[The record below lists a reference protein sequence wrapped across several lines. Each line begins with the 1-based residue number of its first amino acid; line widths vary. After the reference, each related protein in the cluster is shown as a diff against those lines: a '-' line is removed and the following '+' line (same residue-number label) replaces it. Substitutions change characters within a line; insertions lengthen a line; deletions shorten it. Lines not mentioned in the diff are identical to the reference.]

1 MGYSQGMKLAI
12 IGGSLLKQLD
22 ALTETAVES
31 IDTPFGPPSGQ
42 IVSGHIDGLEVVY
55 INRHG
60 PGHHVAPHLVN
71 YRANMFVLKL
81 LEVTHVLGVM
91 AVGGITSQMAPM
103 SWVLPDQII
112 DYTYGREHT
121 FNDGSDVVHHIDFS
135 YPYDEPMRQL
145 LAQTLQACGHEYRFK
160 ATYGATQG
168 PRLETVAEI
177 LKMERDGCDIVGMTA
192 MPEASLARELEMS
205 YANLALVVNW
215 AAGKTGTVS
224 ESGGAEQG
232 LVSIEEIRQMIDDG
246 NVMLQNII
254 PQLAGLFRT

>member
-1 MGYSQGMKLAI
+1 MKLAI
-12 IGGSLLKQLD
+12 IGGSLLKQVS
-22 ALTETAVES
+22 ALTETAVET
-31 IDTPFGPPSGQ
+31 IDTPFGLPSGQ
-42 IVSGHIDGLEVVY
+42 VVSGHIDGLEVVY

-91 AVGGITSQMAPM
+91 AVGGITPKMTPM
-103 SWVLPDQII
+103 RWVLPDQII
-112 DYTYGREHT
+112 DYTYGREQT
-121 FNDGSDVVHHIDFS
+121 YNDGSEVVHHIDFS

-145 LAQTLQACGHEYRFK
+145 LAQALQACGHDYSLQ

-168 PRLETVAEI
+168 PRLETAAEI
-177 LKMERDGCDIVGMTA
+177 RRMERDGCDIVGMTA
-192 MPEASLARELEMS
+192 MPEASLARELEMP

-215 AAGKTGTVS
+215 AAGKPGTVAES
-224 ESGGAEQG
+224 EQAGLG
-232 LVSIEEIRQMIDDG
+232 LVSLEEIRQMIDDG

-254 PQLAGLFRT
+254 PQFAGLLRG

>member
-1 MGYSQGMKLAI
+1 MKLAI
-12 IGGSLLKQLD
+12 IGGSLLKQVS
-22 ALTETAVES
+22 ALTETAVET
-31 IDTPFGPPSGQ
+31 IDTPFGLPSGQ
-42 IVSGHIDGLEVVY
+42 VVSGHIDGLEVVY

-60 PGHHVAPHLVN
+60 PGHHIAPHLVN

-91 AVGGITSQMAPM
+91 AVGGITHKMKPM

-112 DYTYGREHT
+112 DYTHGREHT
-121 FNDGSDVVHHIDFS
+121 YNDGSEVVHHIDFS
-135 YPYDEPMRQL
+135 YPYDEPMRQR
-145 LAQTLQACGHEYRFK
+145 LAQALQACGHEFSPK

-215 AAGKTGTVS
+215 AAGKTGIVS
-224 ESGGAEQG
+224 ESDQAQQG

-246 NVMLQNII
+246 NVMLQKII
-254 PQLAGLFRT
+254 PQVAGLLRV

>member
-1 MGYSQGMKLAI
+1 MKLAI
-12 IGGSLLKQLD
+12 IGGSLLKQV
-22 ALTETAVES
+22 ASLTETVVET
-31 IDTPFGPPSGQ
+31 IDTPFGQPSGQ
-42 IVSGHIDGLEVVY
+42 VVSGHIDDLEVVY

-60 PGHHVAPHLVN
+60 PGHHLAPHLVN
-71 YRANMFVLKL
+71 YRANMFVLKM

-91 AVGGITSQMAPM
+91 AVGGITHKMAPM

-112 DYTYGREHT
+112 DYTYGREQT
-121 FNDGSDVVHHIDFS
+121 FNDGSEVVHHIDFS

-145 LAQTLQACGHEYRFK
+145 LAQALQACGHEYIPE

-177 LKMERDGCDIVGMTA
+177 RRMERDGCDIVGMTA
-192 MPEASLARELEMS
+192 MPEASLARELEMP

-215 AAGKTGTVS
+215 AAGKSGTVS
-224 ESGGAEQG
+224 ESGGAAQE

-254 PQLAGLFRT
+254 PQMAALLRV

>member
-1 MGYSQGMKLAI
+1 MKLAI
-12 IGGSLLKQLD
+12 IGGSLLKQVS
-22 ALTETAVES
+22 AFTETAVET
-31 IDTPFGPPSGQ
+31 IDTPFGLPSGQ
-42 IVSGHIDGLEVVY
+42 VVSGHIDGLEVVY

-60 PGHHVAPHLVN
+60 PGHHIAPHLVN

-91 AVGGITSQMAPM
+91 AVGGITQKMEPM

-112 DYTYGREHT
+112 DYTHGREHT
-121 FNDGSDVVHHIDFS
+121 YNDGSEVVHHIDFS
-135 YPYDEPMRQL
+135 YPYDEQMRQR
-145 LAQTLQACGHEYRFK
+145 LAQALQACGHEFSPK
-160 ATYGATQG
+160 ETYGATQG

-192 MPEASLARELEMS
+192 MPEASLARELEMP

-215 AAGKTGTVS
+215 AAGKTGAVS
-224 ESGGAEQG
+224 ENEEVEQG

-254 PQLAGLFRT
+254 PQLAGLLRL

>member
-1 MGYSQGMKLAI
+1 MGYSLGMKLAI

-81 LEVTHVLGVM
+81 LDVTHVLGVM
-91 AVGGITSQMAPM
+91 AVGGITPQMAPM

-135 YPYDEPMRQL
+135 YPYDEPMREL

-215 AAGKTGTVS
+215 AAGKTGIVP
-224 ESGGAEQG
+224 ESDGAEQG

-246 NVMLQNII
+246 NVMLQGII

>member
-1 MGYSQGMKLAI
+1 MKLAI
-12 IGGSLLKQLD
+12 IGGSLLKQVS
-22 ALTETAVES
+22 ALTETSVET
-31 IDTPFGPPSGQ
+31 IDTPFGMPSGQ
-42 IVSGHIDGLEVVY
+42 VVSGHIDDLEVVY

-91 AVGGITSQMAPM
+91 AVGGITPKMAPM
-103 SWVLPDQII
+103 NWVLPDQII
-112 DYTYGREHT
+112 DYTYGREQT
-121 FNDGSDVVHHIDFS
+121 FNDGSEVVHHIDFS
-135 YPYDEPMRQL
+135 YPYDEPLRQL
-145 LAQTLQACGHEYRFK
+145 LAQALQVCGHEYIPE

-177 LKMERDGCDIVGMTA
+177 LRMERDGCDIVGMTA
-192 MPEASLARELEMS
+192 MPEASLARELEMP

-215 AAGKTGTVS
+215 AAGK
-224 ESGGAEQG
+224 SGDEAETEQAGQG

-254 PQLAGLFRT
+254 PQLAALLRM